1 MKVTQDLRVAISAVS
16 RQNRENSR
24 NWEERRK
31 LNRQA
36 AEALDKKKRKK
47 ISNLVAKLHDLDAE
61 ETRLR
66 NELREFG
73 VSYDSSGLYISN
85 EDQFDKAGGVLPEPE
100 KRQWKPDEV
109 IAKLGAAKTEK
120 EFNAILAEYGIN
132 WN

>member
-1 MKVTQDLRVAISAVS
+1 MKVTQDLRVAIGAVS
-16 RQNRENSR
+16 RQIRETAR
-24 NWEERRK
+24 NWSERNR

-36 AEALDKKKRKK
+36 AEALDKKKRGAISKLAAK
-47 ISNLVAKLHDLDAE
+47 IADLEAQEAKLRDDLRAY
-61 ETRLR
+61 
-66 NELREFG
+66 G
-73 VSYDSSGLYISN
+73 VGRDDSGIYIQH
-85 EDQFDKAGGVLPEPE
+85 EPTFVKVGGILPEAE